1 MMLRVPP
8 TTIVADR
15 AAPPVFEQIRPAQ
28 IMLRGSSQPL
38 NVQTAT
44 ANFMAKIVLKPKKER
59 KEERQ
64 QKHLWKLEKMFE
76 MFRRISFWSH
86 QTGWVLPCHLH

>member
-1 MMLRVPP
+1 MLRVPP
-8 TTIVADR
+8 TTIVVDR

-44 ANFMAKIVLKPKKER
+44 ANFMSKIVLKPTKRKER
-59 KEERQ
+59 RKTTKAFVKAGEN
-64 QKHLWKLEKMFE
+64 
-76 MFRRISFWSH
+76 
-86 QTGWVLPCHLH
+86 V

>member
-1 MMLRVPP
+1 MLRVPP

-28 IMLRGSSQPL
+28 IMLCGSRQPL

-44 ANFMAKIVLKPKKER
+44 ANFMAKIVLKPTKRKER
-59 KEERQ
+59 RKTTKAFVKAREN
-64 QKHLWKLEKMFE
+64 
-76 MFRRISFWSH
+76 
-86 QTGWVLPCHLH
+86 V

>member
-1 MMLRVPP
+1 MLRVPP

-44 ANFMAKIVLKPKKER
+44 ANFMAKIVLKPTKRKER
-59 KEERQ
+59 RKTTKAFVKGGEN
-64 QKHLWKLEKMFE
+64 
-76 MFRRISFWSH
+76 
-86 QTGWVLPCHLH
+86 V